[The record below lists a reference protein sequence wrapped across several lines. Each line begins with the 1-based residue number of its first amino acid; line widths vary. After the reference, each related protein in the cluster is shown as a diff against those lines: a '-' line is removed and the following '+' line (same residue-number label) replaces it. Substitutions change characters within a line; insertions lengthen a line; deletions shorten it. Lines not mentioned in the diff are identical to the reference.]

1 MEDFNIDLLKID
13 TNDDA
18 NSFYNNVTHLHPF
31 SFTTNK
37 ANVKDIN

>member
-18 NSFYNNVTHLHPF
+18 NSFYNVTHLHPF
-31 SFTTNK
+31 SLTTNK